1 MTLAPARPP
10 IHVSPMRMLQ
20 ILLPLFVWSVA
31 LPLAAQTPAATQVLT
46 KAKAQAAEQHKSI
59 FLMFDASW

>member
-1 MTLAPARPP
+1 
-10 IHVSPMRMLQ
+10 MRMLQ
-20 ILLPLFVWSVA
+20 ILLPLLVWSVA